1 MFDCGKLG
9 LGYGNFDLF
18 FLLFFFFGSDFSARE
33 MNGNWR

>member
-18 FLLFFFFGSDFSARE
+18 FLFFFFGCDFSARE